1 MNRDHG
7 LEVPLI
13 DRQRDARPTDN
24 RSPFS
29 QFLSS
34 ASPPHKYQV
43 NYSMAKYLSFL
54 DMIPF
59 IKKINQATNATK
71 VDDLPL
77 PYHNFNIEAK
87 VMTLDAEWNKER
99 EKANPNLVWALYR
112 TYKNAFFAAGVI
124 MLFTFVGRLL
134 STLMLGKIID
144 VITRKDLGL
153 EFDADIL
160 VGRTVLFAIIFCATN
175 IINTHFWNHNIIL
188 AARVRLTITGLV
200 YKKMQTIAL
209 SSLQEM
215 NIGKVVN
222 LLASDLNDIDSGF
235 MHIWPVILSPFL
247 IFLTA
252 YFLWDY
258 FGFYT
263 IVSISGLIGSIFL
276 SQYVS
281 KLTQAPRVAKNAVTD
296 ERIKLTNEIVD
307 CIRLLKMYSW
317 EKAFKGIVEALRQ
330 KEFLALLKLNKIEIL
345 GRIVADMSVGVCA
358 FVMFAFYT
366 IQGGLL
372 TPEKVYTSLML
383 LNFARLW
390 CIMFP
395 HQGRVFIVNAKVM
408 KKRVEDILTIP
419 DVVTNQEAE
428 NIASRKNS
436 GYGMVMS
443 QNQIQLYEK
452 DETSKIKPIQLRDF
466 TAYWS
471 KKIEKPCLR
480 NLNVSI
486 RPGQITTVIGKIG
499 SGKTSFLLSLLRE
512 IPLTTGQ
519 LFCEGRI
526 AYVEQEPIIFSQ
538 TVKENILFGQEYDA
552 ELYQKV
558 IRACNLHIDLK
569 QLQDG
574 ENTVVGERGV
584 TLSGGQKARV
594 SLARALYSNSDIYL
608 FDDPLSAVDS
618 KVARHLWS
626 YAIKSELLRD
636 KIVILVTHHLTY
648 AKEADHVI
656 AFDEGRIEAE
666 GTFKDLQTMNIDLL
680 NIFTHEN
687 EEYGE
692 DEAEKRKTT
701 RRSTTVEVQQKEP
714 AKEEKPK
721 KFGEGTTL
729 VNLQTYRD
737 YLKATGNFRLWY
749 TVVGLF
755 VTAQIIS
762 ILNTRFTGYWAYD
775 QQTYFLENNES
786 LDGFQNSWYLFW
798 GFVLVTAQ
806 FALTYYKSVFLFTF
820 AVNNNSVLHNQIL
833 TRITRS
839 AVSFFD
845 KTPIGT
851 ILNRFS
857 SDLGILD
864 KSIWFSAS
872 FLIESFLQI
881 LFGLA
886 TICTINF
893 LVIIPS
899 AIVMYLLVK
908 VRDIFQ
914 KTSLESKRLDLT
926 TKSPIYSQISA
937 TINGLL
943 VIRVFQQGGRFLQN
957 FMETI
962 YINSRCF
969 IFQQRIQRLFGMIQD
984 MLAYVLTV
992 CGIFLYIHVAT
1003 TSDIDPGLF
1012 GLAIVLIL
1020 DICNRS
1026 APFIRLTLEMDLQMQ
1041 SAQRVLDYTRLPEEA
1056 PEHKYGMDEHVQR
1069 QFSNQWPHRGEIV
1082 FNNVYMKYEQTFDHV
1097 LRGLNFV
1104 VKPGMKVG
1112 CVGRTGAGKSSLI
1125 QVLFRMVEIDDGAET
1140 GGYIKIDGVDIK
1152 EIGLEM
1158 LRKNLSIIP
1167 QTAAIFTGNIRRNL
1181 DPFGQ
1186 FSDTAIWKALEEVK
1200 LKSYVERLE
1209 KQLDTDMTVSS
1220 TIFSAGQKQL
1230 ICLARAMLRKSKI
1243 IVLDEA
1249 TANVDIETDNFIQEK
1264 IDEVFAD
1271 STVFTVAHRLTTI
1284 AHYDKILVLDKGQV
1298 AEYEAPYLLLVN
1310 NEGDKRITNTEGI
1323 FAKMVTSAGESMS
1336 RRIFDIAY
1344 KKYFETNQPNLL

>member
-1 MNRDHG
+1 MNKERD
-7 LEVPLI
+7 LEAPLI
-13 DRQRDARPTDN
+13 DKKDRYGGRAGS
-24 RSPFS
+24 SPFS

-34 ASPPHKYQV
+34 ASPAHKYQV
-43 NYSMAKYLSFL
+43 NYSIPKYLSFF
-54 DMIPF
+54 DMIPY
-59 IKKINQATNATK
+59 IKKINQASAPTK

-87 VMTLDAEWNKER
+87 VMTLDAEWNKEK
-99 EKANPNLVWALYR
+99 EKPNPNLVLALFR
-112 TYKNAFFAAGVI
+112 TYKHAFFSAGVI

-153 EFDADIL
+153 VFDADVL
-160 VGRTVLFAIIFCATN
+160 VARTVLFAIIFFVTN

-200 YKKMQTIAL
+200 YKKLQTIAL

-222 LLASDLNDIDSGF
+222 LLASDLNDIDTGF
-235 MHIWPVILSPFL
+235 MHLWPVILSPFL
-247 IFLTA
+247 ILLTA
-252 YFLWDY
+252 YFLWEF

-263 IVSISGLIGSIFL
+263 VVSISGLIGSIFL

-330 KEFLALLKLNKIEIL
+330 KEFLALLRLNKVEIL
-345 GRIVADMSVGVCA
+345 GRIIADMSVGVCA
-358 FVMFAFYT
+358 FLMFAFYT
-366 IQGGLL
+366 ITGGLL

-408 KKRVEDILTIP
+408 KKRVEDILLIP
-419 DVVTNQEAE
+419 DVVSNQEAE
-428 NIASRKNS
+428 NMASRRNS
-436 GYGMVMS
+436 AYGVLLS

-452 DETSKIKPIQLRDF
+452 EETSAAIKAIQLRDF

-471 KKIEKPCLR
+471 KKTEKPCLQ
-480 NLNVSI
+480 NINISI
-486 RPGQITTVIGKIG
+486 PPGQITTVIGKIG

-519 LFCEGRI
+519 LFCEGKI

-538 TVKENILFGQEYDA
+538 TVKENILFGQEFDA
-552 ELYQKV
+552 TLYQKV
-558 IRACNLHIDLK
+558 VRACNLHIDFK

-574 ENTVVGERGV
+574 ENTLVGERGV

-594 SLARALYSNSDIYL
+594 SLARALYSRSDIYL

-618 KVARHLWS
+618 KVARHLWN
-626 YAIKSELLRD
+626 YVIKSELLKD
-636 KIVILVTHHLTY
+636 KIVVLVTHHLTY
-648 AKEADHVI
+648 AKEADRVI
-656 AFDEGRIEAE
+656 AFDQGRIEAE
-666 GTFKDLQTMNIDLL
+666 GTFRDLQSMNIDLL

-687 EEYGE
+687 EDYDAEE
-692 DEAEKRKTT
+692 EEKRKTT
-701 RRSTTVEVQQKEP
+701 RKSTVEVQAKEP
-714 AKEEKPK
+714 AKEEKAKRPQ
-721 KFGEGTTL
+721 ESTTL
-729 VNLQTYRD
+729 VSYKTYRD
-737 YLKATGNFRLWY
+737 YLKATGNFRMWY

-755 VTAQIIS
+755 VAGQIIS
-762 ILNTRFTGYWAYD
+762 ILNTRFTGYWAYE
-775 QQTYFLENNES
+775 QQTYFVENDT
-786 LDGFQNSWYLFW
+786 LDGFHNTWYLFC
-798 GFVLVTAQ
+798 GFALVAAQ
-806 FALTYYKSVFLFTF
+806 FGLNYCKSVYLFTF
-820 AVNNNSVLHNQIL
+820 AINNNSLLHNEIL
-833 TRITRS
+833 TKITRA

-864 KSIWFSAS
+864 KSVWFSAS

-881 LFGLA
+881 LFGLG

-893 LVIIPS
+893 LVIVPS

-943 VIRVFQQGGRFLQN
+943 VIRVFQQGGRFIQN
-957 FMETI
+957 FMHTI
-962 YINSRCF
+962 YTNSRCF
-969 IFQQRIQRLFGMIQD
+969 IFQQRIQRLFGMVQD
-984 MLAYVLTV
+984 MLAYLLTV
-992 CGIFLYIHVAT
+992 CGIFLYIHVAQ

-1026 APFIRLTLEMDLQMQ
+1026 APFIRQTLEMDLQMQ
-1041 SAQRVLDYTRLPEEA
+1041 SAQRVLEYLQLPEEA

-1069 QFSNQWPHRGEIV
+1069 QFSNQWPHRGEII
-1082 FNNVYMKYEQTFDHV
+1082 FNNVYMKYEQTQDYV
-1097 LRGLNFV
+1097 LKGLNFV

-1125 QVLFRMVEIDDGAET
+1125 QVLFRMVEIDDGSET

-1152 EIGLEM
+1152 EVGLEM

-1186 FSDTAIWKALEEVK
+1186 FSDTQIWRALEEVK

-1209 KQLDTDMTVSS
+1209 KKLDTDMTVSS

-1264 IDEVFAD
+1264 IDETFAD

-1298 AEYEAPYLLLVN
+1298 AEFESPYLLLVSN
-1310 NEGDKRITNTEGI
+1310 IGDKRITNTDGL
-1323 FAKMVTSAGESMS
+1323 FAKMVMSAGESMS

-1344 KKYFETNQPNLL
+1344 KKYFESHTQQ